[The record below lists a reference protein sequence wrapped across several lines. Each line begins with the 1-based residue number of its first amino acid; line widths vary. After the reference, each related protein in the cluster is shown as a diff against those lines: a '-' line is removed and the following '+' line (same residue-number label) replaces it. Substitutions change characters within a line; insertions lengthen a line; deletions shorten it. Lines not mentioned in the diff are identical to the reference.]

1 LQQLS
6 KEKLIGE
13 IITKKIA
20 GGNNDGIID
29 YEFMIIKCV
38 LI

>member
-1 LQQLS
+1 LS

-20 GGNNDGIID
+20 GGNHEEIID
-29 YEFMIIKCV
+29 YEFMIIKC
-38 LI
+38 ISI